1 MSVTGGVAAT
11 ANWVSNLIVA
21 QTFLTLVKWLGTE
34 KTFALFAGF
43 AVLALVFVYTCLPE
57 TKGLTFQEVDQLWEE
72 RSEGTWQGCVKHKA
86 LPTEERMEDEAG
98 STL

>member
-1 MSVTGGVAAT
+1 MAAT

-34 KTFALFAGF
+34 KTFLLFAGF
-43 AVLALVFVYTCLPE
+43 AVSALVFVYICVPE
-57 TKGLTFQEVDQLWEE
+57 TKGLTFQEVDKLWEE
-72 RSEGTWQGCVKHKA
+72 RAESVTWQGGVKHKA
-86 LPTEERMEDEAG
+86 LPTEDRVEGVVEDEAG

>member
-1 MSVTGGVAAT
+1 MAAT

-34 KTFALFAGF
+34 KTFLLFACF
-43 AVLALVFVYTCLPE
+43 AVLALIFVYICLPE

-72 RSEGTWQGCVKHKA
+72 KTQRVGWQGWLKHKS
-86 LPTEERMEDEAG
+86 LPTDERMGGAEEDETQ